1 MTHGRMQTMTQ
12 GRKGISLAPGG
23 GRRRMGI
30 ARRLSVVAA
39 MFVIAALVAGTAGSS
54 YAGKKKDSS
63 GGGHGGLLDTVVV
76 SNNGAVFAGSL
87 ETFPVGSG
95 PLAHPQFWIRG
106 TNTFLGAS
114 GGPIGDAVSS
124 LDGHI
129 AVAIPLD
136 FLGITAPLGPPVG
149 CGPFGQ
155 PAASP
160 LFGTGLV
167 EIFGDSSTGNSAPEV
182 EICSPNFS
190 VGAPN
195 TTGIFY
201 PQGVGFENPFDGL
214 HPGHEI
220 LAVANNFPEVDQ
232 DAAICAGSGLG
243 TVALGTITLYD
254 RTTFHPGLNNSPPFV
269 NNPVSAINP
278 FTLASYTQNSSI
290 GGCLTSLAGPVS
302 VQFDQNGFLFVVNN
316 AGLFAA
322 ALAATPR
329 LVSVFQP
336 DAALTTDPPFS
347 QGDVFPVSL
356 IGIAGTETGGD
367 ILQPVGEAVLTMG
380 FEDDLLFVTDTG
392 DNSIKI
398 FDPFANPDIL
408 VGFAFAG
415 ELEGVIHGGATK
427 LKGPEGTALSADGD
441 TLYVVNSDNDTLS
454 MFTDVPDIEG
464 GGDIAPTLIIK
475 SRHSKM
481 AQPVGVAVVG
491 QFTPTPTPTPDDE
504 ARGGE

>member
-1 MTHGRMQTMTQ
+1 MTQ
-12 GRKGISLAPGG
+12 GRKGISLAPGE

-30 ARRLSVVAA
+30 ARLLSVVAA

-54 YAGKKKDSS
+54 YAGKKKEA

-76 SNNGAVFAGSL
+76 SNNGALFNGSL

-95 PLAHPQFWIRG
+95 PLAHPQFLIHG

-136 FLGITAPLGPPVG
+136 FLDLTASLGPPVG

-182 EICSPNFS
+182 EICSPNFA

-195 TTGIFY
+195 TTGIFF
-201 PQGVGFENPFDGL
+201 PQGVGFEDPFDQL
-214 HPGHEI
+214 HTGHEI

-243 TVALGTITLYD
+243 TVTLGTITLYD

-278 FTLASYTQNSSI
+278 FTGAMYTQNASI

-336 DAALTTDPPFS
+336 DAALTTEAPFS
-347 QGDVFPVSL
+347 RGDVFPVSL

-367 ILQPVGEAVLTMG
+367 ILQPVGEAVLTLG

-398 FDPFANPDIL
+398 FDPFQNPDIL
-408 VGFAFAG
+408 IGFAFAG
-415 ELEGVIHGGATK
+415 QLEGVIHGGSTK
-427 LKGPEGTALSADGD
+427 LKGPEGTALSPDGD
-441 TLYVVNSDNDTLS
+441 TLYVTNSDNDTLS
-454 MFTDVPDIEG
+454 MFTDITDDMD

-475 SRHSKM
+475 SNHSKM
-481 AQPVGVAVVG
+481 ILPVGVAVLG
-491 QFTPTPTPTPDDE
+491 QFTPTPTPAPSSTPTE
-504 ARGGE
+504 GALGAE

>member
-1 MTHGRMQTMTQ
+1 MW
-12 GRKGISLAPGG
+12 
-23 GRRRMGI
+23 I
-30 ARRLSVVAA
+30 ARRLSMVAA

-54 YAGKKKDSS
+54 YAGKKKASSS
-63 GGGHGGLLDTVVV
+63 GDPGLLDTVVV

-95 PLAHPQFWIRG
+95 PLAHPQFLVRG

-114 GGPIGDAVSS
+114 GGPVGDAVSS

-136 FLGITAPLGPPVG
+136 FIDLTASLGPPVG

-201 PQGVGFENPFDGL
+201 PQGVGFEDPFDGL

-220 LAVANNFPEVDQ
+220 LAVANNFPEVVQ
-232 DAAICAGSGLG
+232 DAEICAGSGL
-243 TVALGTITLYD
+243 TASSLGTITLYD
-254 RTTFHPGLNNSPPFV
+254 RTTFTQGLNNNPPFV
-269 NNPVSAINP
+269 NNPIAAVNP
-278 FTLASYTQNSSI
+278 FTLAAYTQNSSI
-290 GGCLTSLAGPVS
+290 GGCLTSLAGPIN

-322 ALAATPR
+322 ALAALPR
-329 LVSVFQP
+329 FVSVFQP
-336 DAALTTDPPFS
+336 DAALTTEAPFS
-347 QGDVFPVSL
+347 RGDIFPVAL
-356 IGIAGTETGGD
+356 IGIAGTETAGD

-398 FDPFANPDIL
+398 FDPFTNPDIL
-408 VGFAFAG
+408 IGFAFAG
-415 ELEGVIHGGATK
+415 ELEGVIHGGSTK

-441 TLYVVNSDNDTLS
+441 TLYVVNTDDDTLS
-454 MFTDVPDIEG
+454 MFTDIINDTD
-464 GGDIAPTLIIK
+464 GGDIPPTLIIK

-481 AQPVGVAVVG
+481 SLPTGVAVLG
-491 QFTPTPTPTPDDE
+491 QFTPTPTPSATSTPSEE
-504 ARGGE
+504 ARSGE